1 MIESETEKSETTNS
15 SVLNV
20 DYVLLDAPAIAE
32 RVKELAE
39 EIMNSYEPE
48 DEIILLCLLKG
59 SFIFCADLSRAI
71 ERPHEID
78 FMAVS
83 SYGRSTESTGSVEIV
98 HDLQRDIFGRHV
110 LIIEDI
116 IDSGYT
122 LSKVTQILQTRHP
135 ASLRICTLLDKPERR
150 EVEVPVD
157 FVGFAIPD
165 EFVVGYGLDFDEKYR
180 NLPYVAVLKDSVF
193 EQLFIGK

>member
-1 MIESETEKSETTNS
+1 MIESETEKSETMNDT
-15 SVLNV
+15 VLNV
-20 DYVLLDAPAIAE
+20 DYVLLEAAAIAE
-32 RVKELAE
+32 RIKELAE
-39 EIMNSYEPE
+39 QIVNSYDEE
-48 DEIILLCLLKG
+48 DELILLCLLKG

-71 ERPHEID
+71 ERPHKVD

-83 SYGRSTESTGSVEIV
+83 SYGQSTESRGSVEII
-98 HDLQRDIFGRHV
+98 HDLHRDIFGRHV
-110 LIIEDI
+110 LIVEDI

-150 EVEVPVD
+150 EVEVPID

-165 EFVVGYGLDFDEKYR
+165 EFVVGYGLDFNEKYR

-193 EQLFIGK
+193 EQLLVEK